1 MRSNFI
7 TLKIHPRRASV
18 MLTKSFERDLLSYL
32 SPDAYWA
39 ASVKLQVRKQ
49 TPEEPPSEEDEK
61 HAVSDSQ
68 MPTFG
73 SNRPGPAMP

>member
-1 MRSNFI
+1 
-7 TLKIHPRRASV
+7 

-32 SPDAYWA
+32 SPDAHWA
-39 ASVKLQVRKQ
+39 VSVKLQVRKQ

-68 MPTFG
+68 MPTFD
-73 SNRPGPAMP
+73 SNRPGPAMPWQFDGSSDEEN